1 MVGLHEQLEEEEQG
15 GMFYRYILGLA
26 DDAVGVVT
34 DGTVVVDFPQ
44 CEVVLATYGAIAF
57 YLP

>member
-1 MVGLHEQLEEEEQG
+1 
-15 GMFYRYILGLA
+15 MFYRYILGLA

-44 CEVVLATYGAIAF
+44 CEVVLATYSAIAF